1 MRKLLASFAIALLA
15 GCSSTA
21 VTADK
26 ATAISPERQFAFVQR
41 SSDADAVLV
50 VTRDSGILGSGC
62 YMTFFVDGK
71 PAAQFGSSETA
82 RFFLPAGTVVLGVS
96 IEGSGLCALNPA
108 RRERDFTLKANDERK
123 FRLFMSSGGDA
134 DVLPT
139 TL

>member
-1 MRKLLASFAIALLA
+1 
-15 GCSSTA
+15 
-21 VTADK
+21 
-26 ATAISPERQFAFVQR
+26 
-41 SSDADAVLV
+41 
-50 VTRDSGILGSGC
+50 
-62 YMTFFVDGK
+62 MTFFVDGK